1 MTYYLDNEDGLI
13 NLYRYDRTNKNHLA
27 YSKGDSVGKIMA
39 IIVNE
44 LDLLPKYESISVT
57 IEKPLSDIRDI
68 DEAKSQRSE
77 EDREMVAWLIRCC
90 EEENKELCNDRYG
103 HQEIVSDLKRDCRN
117 KWDWLEKLQKIME
130 D

>member
-13 NLYRYDRTNKNHLA
+13 NLYRYDRTNNNHLA

-44 LDLLPKYESISVT
+44 LDQLPKYESISVA

-68 DEAKSQRSE
+68 DEAKSRWSE
-77 EDREMVAWLIRCC
+77 EDKEMVAWLIRCC
-90 EEENKELCNDRYG
+90 EKEHKELCNDRYG
-103 HQEIVSDLKRDCRN
+103 HQEIVSDLKRDCRK